1 MMYKSVVDSY
11 IMRPVNQDT
20 GDTLYI
26 HNNPSLDFRSS
37 ARQLKTVTFQDES
50 RKKKQNAE
58 T

>member
-11 IMRPVNQDT
+11 IMRQVNQDT

-26 HNNPSLDFRSS
+26 HNNPSMDFRSS